1 MAEGMPCYESHLHL
15 GLLAVSSAEFAH
27 DAAYKDLGVSKQHQG
42 VIEIVERVIDAREAR
57 IHAALDDHHG
67 VGFVNVEDWHPVDGA
82 GSIGAGGRVGDVVG
96 ANHQSD
102 VGLGEVTI
110 DLIHLNQAV
119 VGNIGF
125 GEQHIHVARHASGNG
140 VNGEAHVHTALA
152 QSIVEFAD
160 FVLSLSHSHAVS
172 RNHDDAV

>member
-57 IHAALDDHHG
+57 IHAPLDDHHG
-67 VGFVNVEDWHPVDGA
+67 VGFVNVEDRHSVDGA
-82 GSIGAGGRVGDVVG
+82 GSIGAGGGVSNVVG
-96 ANHQSD
+96 ANHEGN
-102 VGLGEVTI
+102 VGLRKVAV
-110 DLIHLNQAV
+110 DLFHLNQAV

-125 GEQHIHVARHASGNG
+125 GQQHIHVARHASGNG
-140 VNGEAHVHTALA
+140 VNGETHVHAVLA

-160 FVLSLSHSHAVS
+160 FVLSLGHGHAVS
-172 RNHDDAV
+172 GN